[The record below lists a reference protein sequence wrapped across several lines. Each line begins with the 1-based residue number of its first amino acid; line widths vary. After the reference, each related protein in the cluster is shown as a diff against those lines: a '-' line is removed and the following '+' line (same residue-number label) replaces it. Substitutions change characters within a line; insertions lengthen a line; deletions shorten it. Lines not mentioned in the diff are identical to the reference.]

1 VAGTSTSLLICA
13 LHQVLTSKL
22 ESQLSCIVRESY
34 AQTRMTEVSNSSM
47 GPCFSAFGEP
57 SFLAADLDSRLTSP
71 PWHHHRVAKGG
82 WGVPLVM
89 GLVPLILRKRGRG
102 FLPLR
107 DHSAWK
113 SYFSLHLPEID
124 SANRGVVCPLVT
136 SLIHPQAVLR
146 IFHLLLRLVRGAG
159 EEYSGFGVGDGD
171 RFLPVECGQE
181 LVGAGE
187 LGLSD

>member
-1 VAGTSTSLLICA
+1 MAS
-13 LHQVLTSKL
+13 
-22 ESQLSCIVRESY
+22 
-34 AQTRMTEVSNSSM
+34 
-47 GPCFSAFGEP
+47 P
-57 SFLAADLDSRLTSP
+57 SPGKR
-71 PWHHHRVAKGG
+71 GG
-82 WGVPLVM
+82 GVPLIM

-124 SANRGVVCPLVT
+124 SANRGVVCPLVP

-159 EEYSGFGVGDGD
+159 EECSGFGAGDED
-171 RFLPVECGQE
+171 RVFPLEAGQE

-187 LGLSD
+187 LGLADEK